1 MMSTD
6 VAGVV
11 LAGGKS
17 TRLGTDKALLTLYPH
32 SSRTLLERTVALLT
46 PFVDT
51 VWVSGRQVDY
61 APFLPD
67 AAPGAGPIG
76 GILAGLQA
84 APVCCVLA
92 CDVPLLQP
100 LHLARLFAAREQRD
114 SSACVTA
121 FQNAYGRF
129 ETTVAIYEQAALPY
143 LQQAV
148 KRKEYALHKAVP
160 PEHWV
165 GVPYNEDEAN
175 AFLNL
180 NTPDDLARV
189 RLLLES
195 FIVDC
200 CSQKNMQMHQVASL
214 K

>member
-17 TRLGTDKALLTLYPH
+17 TRLGEDKALLTLRPH
-32 SSRTLLERTVALLT
+32 FSQTLLERTVALLT
-46 PFVDT
+46 PFVNT

-67 AAPGAGPIG
+67 AAEGVGPIG
-76 GILAGLQA
+76 GILAGLQT
-84 APVCCVLA
+84 APACCVLA
-92 CDVPLLQP
+92 CDLPLLTP
-100 LHLARLFAAREQRD
+100 GHLTRLFAAREQRG
-114 SSACVTA
+114 SAACVTA
-121 FQNAYGRF
+121 FQNMHGRF

-148 KRKEYALHKAVP
+148 KRKEYALHRAVP
-160 PEHWV
+160 PERWN
-165 GVPYNEDEAN
+165 GVFYNAAEGS

-180 NTPDDLARV
+180 NTPDDLARA

-195 FIVDC
+195 LVID
-200 CSQKNMQMHQVASL
+200 
-214 K
+214 

>member
-1 MMSTD
+1 MCSSD
-6 VAGVV
+6 
-11 LAGGKS
+11 
-17 TRLGTDKALLTLYPH
+17 LGTPWA
-32 SSRTLLERTVALLT
+32 RRIERTR
-46 PFVDT
+46 
-51 VWVSGRQVDY
+51 G
-61 APFLPD
+61 
-67 AAPGAGPIG
+67 
-76 GILAGLQA
+76 
-84 APVCCVLA
+84 
-92 CDVPLLQP
+92 
-100 LHLARLFAAREQRD
+100 
-114 SSACVTA
+114 
-121 FQNAYGRF
+121 
-129 ETTVAIYEQAALPY
+129 Y